1 MSELNDLLGGSF
13 NEEDLAD
20 DLAVLTELSA
30 VSRGNGTKTNDCTLP
45 PLFEIPESARMYP
58 EFALAIHDKHMPRSY
73 ILRDN
78 IYTIGR
84 DSINSIQIPNRYV
97 SRRHAY
103 LIRVPKRDGSSGFTY
118 CLVDGNRKGKTS
130 RNGVFVNGQQAN
142 TYYLKTGDL
151 INLGPEIKAYFFI
164 VSPIN
169 SSGFSVSSDSDFSL
183 AQGER
188 HLPQ

>member
-1 MSELNDLLGGSF
+1 MVSELNDLFGGSF
-13 NEEDLAD
+13 SDEDLAD
-20 DLAVLTELSA
+20 DLAVLTELSS
-30 VSRGNGTKTNDCTLP
+30 VSRSNSPAATEYTLP
-45 PLFEIPESARMYP
+45 PLFEIPESARIYP
-58 EFALAIHDKHMPRSY
+58 EFSLAIHDKHMPRSY
-73 ILRDN
+73 VLRDN

-84 DSINSIQIPNRYV
+84 DPINSIQIPNRYV

-151 INLGPEIKAYFFI
+151 INFGPEIKAYFFV
-164 VSPIN
+164 VSPVN
-169 SSGFSVSSDSDFSL
+169 SSGFSASSDSDFSMQ
-183 AQGER
+183 A
-188 HLPQ
+188 